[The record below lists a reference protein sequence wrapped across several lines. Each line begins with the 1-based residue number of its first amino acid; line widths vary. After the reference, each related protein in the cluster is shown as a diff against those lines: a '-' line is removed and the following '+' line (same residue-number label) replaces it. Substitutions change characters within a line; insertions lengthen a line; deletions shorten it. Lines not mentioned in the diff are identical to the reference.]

1 MTHVAKWKFGEV
13 EELKKL
19 ILDYPVVGVADIHG
33 IPARQLQQMRNLLR
47 GEVLIKMSRK
57 SLMRHAIE
65 KASKEER
72 SLRDLADHVDGQA
85 VFIFSK
91 MDPFKLA
98 RILRKNR
105 AKAPVRPNSV
115 TPADI
120 VVPKGETPFPPGP
133 LLGELQQAGIPATIQ
148 GGKIVIKED
157 KVVAKAGEKVSPQVA
172 TALSRLG
179 IEPLEI
185 GIQLLAAYE
194 GGMVFSAE
202 TLSIDEEEVKKQLA
216 LSYAQAVSVIL
227 ESGYVTKEVAP
238 RVIQKCFLEA
248 RALAVEAGI
257 YEKEIMDQLLARA
270 YLQMLSLASRLK
282 EEALDEDISARIKAG
297 AGVKEKK
304 EAPAGKKPE
313 EKPEEKEEKKEE
325 EAMSGLGAL
334 FG

>member
-1 MTHVAKWKFGEV
+1 MTHVAKWKFEEV
-13 EELKKL
+13 EKLKKL
-19 ILDYPVVGVADIHG
+19 ILEYPVVGVADIAG

-47 GEVLIKMSRK
+47 DEVLIKMSRK

-72 SLRDLADHVDGQA
+72 SLKDLAGHVDGQA

-98 RILRKNR
+98 KILRKNR
-105 AKAPVRPNSV
+105 AKAPVKPNSI
-115 TPADI
+115 TPTDI
-120 VVPKGETPFPPGP
+120 VVHKGETPFPPGP

-157 KVVAKAGEKVSPQVA
+157 KVVAKAGEKVSPLVA
-172 TALSRLG
+172 AALSRLG
-179 IEPLEI
+179 VEPLEI

-194 GGMVFSAE
+194 GGTVFPAE

-216 LSYAQAVSVIL
+216 LSHAQAVSLIL

-238 RVIQKCFLEA
+238 LVIQKCFLEA
-248 RALAVEAGI
+248 RALALEAGI
-257 YEKEIMDQLLARA
+257 YEKEVMDQLLSRA
-270 YLQMLSLASRLK
+270 YLQMLSLASMLK
-282 EEALDEDISARIKAG
+282 EEALDEDLAARTKARAG
-297 AGVKEKK
+297 ARKEKK
-304 EAPAGKKPE
+304 EKEEAPAEEKPE
-313 EKPEEKEEKKEE
+313 EKPEEEE